1 MGRPFTPIRRMR
13 FATYFPLVACVILLH
28 LRLVSLCQAT
38 VSECLTCATFSGQND
53 AFADACR
60 NGDAAKIPKV
70 GCKASS
76 NYGCGVSVK
85 KTWVGD
91 QLTTT
96 WTRSCCSEQ
105 ACQDDVHTNEEG
117 QEFDAD
123 SIAEKCSQASV
134 QRPIQSLDSRPPT
147 PSFQKLVAPLPLSST
162 LHTD

>member
-38 VSECLTCATFSGQND
+38 VSECLTCATFSGQNG

-123 SIAEKCSQASV
+123 SCQSDNCNTMDPSSGSSSCSGFN
-134 QRPIQSLDSRPPT
+134 L
-147 PSFQKLVAPLPLSST
+147 LLPLLLSGSTTLSS
-162 LHTD
+162 LIA